1 MSNLYGEE
9 YAKVVWRAEDV
20 KSINGAWSLEKCEEW
35 LQDNER
41 HISDRLIELGW
52 DVVDTL
58 LKKEDNDFYH
68 VQAEHESNLM
78 DNELE
83 SWVRTL

>member
-20 KSINGAWSLEKCEEW
+20 QSINGAWSLEKCEEW

-41 HISDRLIELGW
+41 HISDRLIEYGG
-52 DVVDTL
+52 
-58 LKKEDNDFYH
+58 
-68 VQAEHESNLM
+68 
-78 DNELE
+78 
-83 SWVRTL
+83 

>member
-20 KSINGAWSLEKCEEW
+20 QSINGAWSLEKCEEW

-52 DVVDTL
+52 DVMDTL
-58 LKKEDNDFYH
+58 LSMEGED
-68 VQAEHESNLM
+68 
-78 DNELE
+78 
-83 SWVRTL
+83 